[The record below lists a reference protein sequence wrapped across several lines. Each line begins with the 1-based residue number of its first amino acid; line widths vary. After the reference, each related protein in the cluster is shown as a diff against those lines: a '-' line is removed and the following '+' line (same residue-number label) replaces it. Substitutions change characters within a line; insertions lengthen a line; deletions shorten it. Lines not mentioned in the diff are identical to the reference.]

1 MSMIKRTAPGS
12 AEAMKLVKNAK
23 NAPTTPKGGTLRTSY
38 TGSSDSRSG
47 AGEATGKRYLLPFAG
62 LVDAAPVMMAPQ
74 NSKQPNNTTS
84 GGPNAGINKK
94 FSAAG
99 EKIPPASM
107 GGKVY
112 TPMKPFGASGSQAP
126 FSNNVKK

>member
-1 MSMIKRTAPGS
+1 MAMIKKTAPGS
-12 AEAMKLVKNAK
+12 AEAMKAVKNGK
-23 NAPTTPKGGTLRTSY
+23 NASKTPKGGTQRTSF

-47 AGEATGKRYLLPFAG
+47 AGAASGKQYLKNAPG
-62 LVDAAPVMMAPQ
+62 LIDDGPVMMETQ
-74 NSKQPNNTTS
+74 NGKQPNNTVS
-84 GGPNAGINKK
+84 GGPNAGVNKK
-94 FSAAG
+94 YSASNENVNSG
-99 EKIPPASM
+99 M

>member
-1 MSMIKRTAPGS
+1 MAIIKKTAPGS
-12 AEAMKLVKNAK
+12 TEAMKLVKNAK
-23 NAPTTPKGGTLRTSY
+23 NAPTTPKGGTLRTSF

-47 AGEATGKRYLLPFAG
+47 AGEATGKRYLMPFSG

-84 GGPNAGINKK
+84 GGPDAGMNKK
-94 FSAAG
+94 YSASNENVNYG
-99 EKIPPASM
+99 M

>member
-1 MSMIKRTAPGS
+1 MAIIKKTAPGS
-12 AEAMKLVKNAK
+12 TEAMKLVKNAK
-23 NAPTTPKGGTLRTSY
+23 NAPTTPKGGTLRTSF

-47 AGEATGKRYLLPFAG
+47 AGEATGKRYLMPFSG

-84 GGPNAGINKK
+84 GGPNAGANKRISVANENIN
-94 FSAAG
+94 SG
-99 EKIPPASM
+99 M

-126 FSNNVKK
+126 FSNNVKR